1 MYKTEVIKPYLSLS
15 HKIFLT
21 LHPLLGFRSS
31 VGLEQQPSKLWVLGS
46 NPSRITKQA
55 SILIFWGC
63 FFCICAPT
71 KTQWVLGSNP
81 AESQLSVLIREQGV
95 ETWLEASTERSES
108 NPGRSLG
115 IYTAYSDSCQED
127 STSQRPSIRCQSDKS
142 VFEKN
147 SVVNEHGLNGLN
159 GWNKI
164 IVVR

>member
-1 MYKTEVIKPYLSLS
+1 MPRPKRNGSWVRAQAESLNYL
-15 HKIFLT
+15 KA
-21 LHPLLGFRSS
+21 SS
-31 VGLEQQPSKLWVLGS
+31 SED
-46 NPSRITKQA
+46 A
-55 SILIFWGC
+55 
-63 FFCICAPT
+63 FFVCAPT
-71 KTQWVLGSNP
+71 KTQRVLGSNP

-115 IYTAYSDSCQED
+115 IYTAYSDSCLED
-127 STSQRPSIRCQSDKS
+127 STSPRPSIRCQSDKS

-164 IVVR
+164 SINKTLFCICPDQNAMGPGFEPQPNHS